1 MSDRQTL
8 AIPAATR
15 TATRRCAASF
25 PGRRDQIGLIR
36 CLLAAF
42 FDDCPAADDGVLLV
56 SELAAN
62 AVAHSASGQPGGG
75 LTIRAE
81 TCPGLYLHAEVEDG
95 GSTWDGNLHTAQ
107 PPHGL
112 FLLRAL
118 SADCGT
124 RKGQHGWITWFTIP
138 VAGPAALP

>member
-56 SELAAN
+56 SELAPTPSPIPLA
-62 AVAHSASGQPGGG
+62 AS
-75 LTIRAE
+75 
-81 TCPGLYLHAEVEDG
+81 
-95 GSTWDGNLHTAQ
+95 
-107 PPHGL
+107 
-112 FLLRAL
+112 
-118 SADCGT
+118 
-124 RKGQHGWITWFTIP
+124 
-138 VAGPAALP
+138 PAAA